1 MTKEGFTHIIAPRSL
16 HNKLKTLAQQNNMS
30 ISQLINQLISIS
42 INVSLKIGINTT
54 SLNKPNPSLL
64 QALNQQNSQ
73 KQTALAKR
81 EGMETVGCHQKSL
94 GRDLNP
100 RLPRRCPT
108 RLGYRGIHNPTHRH
122 INVLKDFA
130 LTSMKVETNNL

>member
-81 EGMETVGCHQKSL
+81 EGMETVGCHQMV
-94 GRDLNP
+94 GRAGFEP
-100 RLPRRCPT
+100 AT
-108 RLGYRGIHNPTHRH
+108 
-122 INVLKDFA
+122 FA
-130 LTSMKVETNNL
+130 A